1 MKRILGLLIG
11 LLPLPLLACTL
22 WGAGGDTVAD
32 GGTLI
37 SKNRDWKPDHH
48 QTLKLVRP
56 AQGYAYFGLYAEGNS
71 DPGLKAGSNEKGL
84 TIVSA
89 SSNIPKKLLGTQA
102 GKHGVMAHILQR
114 YGSIAEL
121 AKDAD
126 TLFAGARAS
135 FLMLSDHHQI
145 MLVEIGLEG
154 RHSIRILDQ
163 GSITHTN
170 HYLDPALAGSFGDKP
185 GVSSST
191 RYARINEL
199 LTGATKPFDTA
210 TFASLSRDHVAGP
223 DNSLWR
229 NGREYT
235 LASWIVATP
244 PEGPAHLR
252 IVIANPGEPES
263 TQELTLDAA
272 FWQASH

>member
-1 MKRILGLLIG
+1 MNRILGMLVG
-11 LLPLPLLACTL
+11 LLPLPVLACTL
-22 WGAGGDTVAD
+22 WGAGGDDVAG

-48 QTLKLVRP
+48 QVLRMVRP

-84 TIVSA
+84 TIISA
-89 SSNIPKKLLGTQA
+89 SSNIPKKLRDHQD
-102 GKHGVMAHILQR
+102 GKHGVMTQILQR

-126 TLFAGARAS
+126 TLFAGSRAN
-135 FLMLSDHHQI
+135 FFMLSDRRQI
-145 MLVEIGLEG
+145 MLVEVGLEG
-154 RHSIRILDQ
+154 RHSIRVIEQ
-163 GSITHTN
+163 GSVAHTN
-170 HYLDPALAGSFGDKP
+170 HYLDPALAGRFGDKP

-191 RYARINEL
+191 RYDRINAL
-199 LTGATKPFDTA
+199 LAQTARPLDTSVFAT
-210 TFASLSRDHVAGP
+210 LSRDHIAGP

-244 PEGPAHLR
+244 PTGAPRLR
-252 IVIANPGEPES
+252 IVIANPGEAED
-263 TQELTLDAA
+263 TREFTLDAA